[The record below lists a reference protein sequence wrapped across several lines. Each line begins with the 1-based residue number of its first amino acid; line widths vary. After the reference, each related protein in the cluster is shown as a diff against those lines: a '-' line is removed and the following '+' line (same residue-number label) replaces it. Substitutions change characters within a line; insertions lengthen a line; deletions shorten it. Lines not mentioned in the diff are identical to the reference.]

1 VDYDLIGKNP
11 KIFVG
16 HSDISALISSMYSR
30 CGLVTFHG
38 PLITTLPD
46 APQATREAMIAAM
59 STDRRIE
66 ISPRHAITL
75 RSGSARGPV
84 CGGNLTTLCHLTGT
98 SFEPDLKNHLVV
110 LEDRGEVGYRI
121 DRMLS
126 HMKLAGCLDD
136 LAGLVLGDF
145 TDCGPIEEIHRIF
158 MNIFEHEDI
167 PIVAGF
173 EFGHGKQNI
182 TVPMGIVADLDADNQ
197 VLSFH
202 QAATMG

>member
-1 VDYDLIGKNP
+1 
-11 KIFVG
+11 
-16 HSDISALISSMYSR
+16 
-30 CGLVTFHG
+30 
-38 PLITTLPD
+38 
-46 APQATREAMIAAM
+46 
-59 STDRRIE
+59 
-66 ISPRHAITL
+66 
-75 RSGSARGPV
+75 
-84 CGGNLTTLCHLTGT
+84 
-98 SFEPDLKNHLVV
+98 
-110 LEDRGEVGYRI
+110 
-121 DRMLS
+121 
-126 HMKLAGCLDD
+126 MKLAGCLDD